1 MNCWICPQD
10 IRRCGRPTP
19 CSVFL
24 RVAILSCMAPQ
35 YSSRLRRIRPKVRN
49 EIRRYRLQLGITQR
63 ELARRVGVRLS
74 TLSSWERGV
83 TWPTK
88 QLLLDLAIGLSTT
101 VEGLFP
107 EQFFERKRQRTISAE
122 GA

>member
-1 MNCWICPQD
+1 MFHRISAEPG
-10 IRRCGRPTP
+10 ITP
-19 CSVFL
+19 HVRFFFGL
-24 RVAILSCMAPQ
+24 LSCLHMRPQ
-35 YSSRLRRIRPKVRN
+35 YSSRLRRIRPKVHN

-74 TLSSWERGV
+74 TLSSWERGL

-88 QLLLDLAIGLSTT
+88 QLLLDLAIVLSTS

-107 EQFFERKRQRTISAE
+107 EQFFGRKRHLTALTD